1 MQKLFSV
8 KIFSL
13 LISCVLLLSLFST
26 VGAKTYHA
34 FFAEDVFKEGTIIG
48 PVDVSGLSE
57 EDAKGILLSEIE
69 NWYGIGELS
78 LVSGD
83 KKMKLIKREV
93 FSFHIL
99 ESIDSSVDGIQ
110 NPLLTE
116 LKDDHFETVL
126 TELTLMEL
134 QDFKAEELKSGILS
148 PASNLHPGKI
158 EINIDQFVIVDDANV
173 ISRSVIENFADESE
187 IVKWVN
193 EFGVVHVPANKPFS
207 LLTLLS
213 ESGTTNHYS
222 DQALSVIA
230 TGIYSSV
237 LPSNFKIIERNISD
251 VLPSYADFGYEAKI
265 ENKKKDLIIYNE
277 NPYDYKLVFSLT
289 DEGLEVQLVGAEL
302 PQTIKVSIV
311 DEETFKPK
319 IIKQYD
325 STLSKGKMV
334 VKQKGSPGQV
344 AKIYRIM
351 SESGQV
357 AQRVEIAED
366 YYPPIHT
373 IEAHSIIVPEP
384 PPSLNDTD
392 PEEDNGSNLESNPPG
407 TNNGTEGEENNNDS
421 GSESQKEN
429 EQENTDLW
437 EDPDPMHLLKS

>member
-13 LISCVLLLSLFST
+13 LLICVLLLSLFST
-26 VGAKTYHA
+26 VGARTYHA
-34 FFAEDVFKEGTIIG
+34 FFAEDVFKEGTMIG

-69 NWYGIGELS
+69 NWYEIGELS

-83 KKMKLIKREV
+83 KKMKLNKREV
-93 FSFHIL
+93 YSFHIL
-99 ESIDSSVDGIQ
+99 ESIDSAVDGIQ

-116 LKDDHFETVL
+116 LKGDHIETVL

-148 PASNLHPGKI
+148 PASNLHPGEI
-158 EINIDQFVIVDDANV
+158 EINLDPFVIVDDTNV
-173 ISRSVIENFADESE
+173 ISRSVIDNFDDESE
-187 IVKWVN
+187 VEKWVK
-193 EFGVVHVPANKPFS
+193 EFGNVNVPANKSFS

-237 LPSNFKIIERNISD
+237 LPSNFKIIERHISD
-251 VLPSYADFGYEAKI
+251 VLPPYADFGYEAKI

-289 DEGLEVQLVGAEL
+289 DEGLEVQLVGAEF
-302 PQTIKVSIV
+302 PQTIKVSIE

-319 IIKQYD
+319 IINQYD
-325 STLSKGKMV
+325 STLPKGKMV
-334 VKQKGSPGQV
+334 VKQKGSPGRV

-357 AQRVEIAED
+357 DQRVKIAED
-366 YYPPIHT
+366 YYPPVHT

-392 PEEDNGSNLESNPPG
+392 PEDNGSNLESNPPG
-407 TNNGTEGEENNNDS
+407 TNNGTEREEINNES
-421 GSESQKEN
+421 GSESQEEN

>member
-1 MQKLFSV
+1 MQKIYSV

-26 VGAKTYHA
+26 VGARTYHG
-34 FFAEDVFKEGTIIG
+34 FFADDIFKEGTMIG
-48 PVDVSGLSE
+48 PVDVSGLSK

-93 FSFHIL
+93 YSFHIL
-99 ESIDSSVDGIQ
+99 KSIDSAVDGTQ

-116 LKDDHFETVL
+116 LKDDHFESVL
-126 TELTLMEL
+126 TELTLMEI
-134 QDFKAEELKSGILS
+134 QDFKAEELKSGILA
-148 PASNLHPGKI
+148 PASNLHPGEI
-158 EINIDQFVIVDDANV
+158 EINLDPFVIVDDTNV
-173 ISRSVIENFADESE
+173 ISQSVIDNFDDESE
-187 IVKWVN
+187 VEKWVK
-193 EFGVVHVPANKPFS
+193 EFGNVNVPANKSFS

-230 TGIYSSV
+230 TGIYSTV
-237 LPSNFKIIERNISD
+237 LPSNFEIIERHISD

-265 ENKKKDLIIYNE
+265 ENKKKDLIIYNV

-289 DEGLEVQLVGAEL
+289 DEGLEVQLIGGEL

-325 STLSKGKMV
+325 STLPKGKMV
-334 VKQKGSPGQV
+334 VKQKGSPGRV
-344 AKIYRIM
+344 AKVYRIM

-357 AQRVEIAED
+357 DQRVEIAED

-384 PPSLNDTD
+384 SPNLNDSD
-392 PEEDNGSNLESNPPG
+392 SEENGSNLESNPPG
-407 TNNGTEGEENNNDS
+407 TNKGTEGEENNNEW
-421 GSESQKEN
+421 GSESQEEN

-437 EDPDPMHLLKS
+437 EDPDPMHLIKS

>member
-26 VGAKTYHA
+26 VGARTYHA
-34 FFAEDVFKEGTIIG
+34 FFAEDVFKEGTLIG
-48 PVDVSGLSE
+48 PVDVSGLGE

-69 NWYGIGELS
+69 NWYEIGELS

-83 KKMKLIKREV
+83 KKMKLNKREV

-99 ESIDSSVDGIQ
+99 ESIDSAVDGIQ
-110 NPLLTE
+110 NPLLTD

-134 QDFKAEELKSGILS
+134 QDFKAEELKSGILA
-148 PASNLHPGKI
+148 PASNLHPGEI
-158 EINIDQFVIVDDANV
+158 EIKLDPFVIVDDTNV
-173 ISRSVIENFADESE
+173 ISRSVIDHFDDESE

-237 LPSNFKIIERNISD
+237 LPSNFKIIERHISD

-289 DEGLEVQLVGAEL
+289 DEGLEVQLVGAEF
-302 PQTIKVSIV
+302 PQTIKVSIE

-325 STLSKGKMV
+325 STLPKGKMV
-334 VKQKGSPGQV
+334 VKQKGSTGQV
-344 AKIYRIM
+344 AKIYRII

-357 AQRVEIAED
+357 DQRVEITED

-384 PPSLNDTD
+384 SPNLNDSD
-392 PEEDNGSNLESNPPG
+392 SEENGTNLESNPPG
-407 TNNGTEGEENNNDS
+407 TNNGTEGEENNNES
-421 GSESQKEN
+421 GSESQEEN

-437 EDPDPMHLLKS
+437 EDPDPMHLIKS

>member
-26 VGAKTYHA
+26 VGARTYHA
-34 FFAEDVFKEGTIIG
+34 FFAEDVFKEGTLIG

-78 LVSGD
+78 LVSDD
-83 KKMKLIKREV
+83 KKMKLNKREV

-99 ESIDSSVDGIQ
+99 ESIDSAVDGSQ
-110 NPLLTE
+110 NPLLTG
-116 LKDDHFETVL
+116 LKADHFKTVL

-134 QDFKAEELKSGILS
+134 QDFKAEELKTGILA
-148 PASNLHPGKI
+148 PASNLLPSEI
-158 EINIDQFVIVDDANV
+158 EINLDQFVIVDDTNV
-173 ISRSVIENFADESE
+173 ISRSVIDHFDDESE

-193 EFGVVHVPANKPFS
+193 EFGVIHVPANKPFS

-237 LPSNFKIIERNISD
+237 LPSNFKIIERHISD

-289 DEGLEVQLVGAEL
+289 DKGLEVQLVGAEF
-302 PQTIKVSIV
+302 PQTIKVSIE

-325 STLSKGKMV
+325 STLPKGKMV
-334 VKQKGSPGQV
+334 VKQKGSHGQV
-344 AKIYRIM
+344 AKIYRII

-357 AQRVEIAED
+357 DQRVEIAED

-384 PPSLNDTD
+384 SPNLNDTD
-392 PEEDNGSNLESNPPG
+392 SEENGTNLESNPPG
-407 TNNGTEGEENNNDS
+407 TNNGTEGEENNNES
-421 GSESQKEN
+421 GSESQEEN

-437 EDPDPMHLLKS
+437 EDPDPMHLIKS

>member
-26 VGAKTYHA
+26 VGARTYHA
-34 FFAEDVFKEGTIIG
+34 FFAEDVFKEGTLIG
-48 PVDVSGLSE
+48 PVDVSGLGE

-69 NWYGIGELS
+69 NWYEIGELS

-83 KKMKLIKREV
+83 KKMKLNKREV

-99 ESIDSSVDGIQ
+99 ESIDSAVDGIQ
-110 NPLLTE
+110 NPLLAD

-134 QDFKAEELKSGILS
+134 QDFKAEELKSGILA
-148 PASNLHPGKI
+148 PASNLHPGEI
-158 EINIDQFVIVDDANV
+158 EIKLDPFVIVDDTNV
-173 ISRSVIENFADESE
+173 ISRSVIDHFDDESE

-222 DQALSVIA
+222 DQSLSVIA

-237 LPSNFKIIERNISD
+237 LPSNFKIIERHISD

-289 DEGLEVQLVGAEL
+289 DEGLEVQLVGAEF
-302 PQTIKVSIV
+302 PQTIKVSIE

-325 STLSKGKMV
+325 STLPKGKMV

-344 AKIYRIM
+344 AKIYRII

-357 AQRVEIAED
+357 DQRVEIAED

-384 PPSLNDTD
+384 SPNLNDSD
-392 PEEDNGSNLESNPPG
+392 SEENGTNLESNPPG
-407 TNNGTEGEENNNDS
+407 TNNGTEGEENNNES
-421 GSESQKEN
+421 GSESQEEN

-437 EDPDPMHLLKS
+437 EDPDPMHLIKS

>member
-1 MQKLFSV
+1 MQKLLSV

-26 VGAKTYHA
+26 VGARTYHA
-34 FFAEDVFKEGTIIG
+34 FFAEDIFKEGTMIG

-69 NWYGIGELS
+69 NWYGKGELS
-78 LVSGD
+78 IVSGD
-83 KKMKLIKREV
+83 KKMKLNKREV
-93 FSFHIL
+93 YSFHIL
-99 ESIDSSVDGIQ
+99 ESIDSAVDGIQ
-110 NPLLTE
+110 NPLLTD
-116 LKDDHFETVL
+116 LKDDHFESVL

-134 QDFKAEELKSGILS
+134 QDFKAGELKSGILA
-148 PASNLHPGKI
+148 PASNLHPGVIDIKL
-158 EINIDQFVIVDDANV
+158 DQFVIVDDTNV
-173 ISRSVIENFADESE
+173 ISRSVIDNFDEESE
-187 IVKWVN
+187 VVKWVK
-193 EFGVVHVPANKPFS
+193 EFGVVQVPANKPFS

-230 TGIYSSV
+230 TGIYSTV
-237 LPSNFKIIERNISD
+237 LSSNFKIIERHISD

-277 NPYDYKLVFSLT
+277 NPYDYKLVFSLM
-289 DEGLEVQLVGAEL
+289 DEGLEIQFIGAEL
-302 PQTIKVSIV
+302 PQTIKVSIE
-311 DEETFKPK
+311 DEETFKPN

-325 STLSKGKMV
+325 STLPKGKMV
-334 VKQKGSPGQV
+334 VKQKGSPGIV

-357 AQRVEIAED
+357 DQRVEIAED

-384 PPSLNDTD
+384 SPNLNDSD
-392 PEEDNGSNLESNPPG
+392 SEENGSNLESNPPR
-407 TNNGTEGEENNNDS
+407 TNNGTEGEENNNES
-421 GSESQKEN
+421 GSESQEEN

>member
-26 VGAKTYHA
+26 VGARTYHA
-34 FFAEDVFKEGTIIG
+34 FFAEDIFKKGTMIG

-69 NWYGIGELS
+69 NWYEIGELS

-83 KKMKLIKREV
+83 KKTKLNKREI
-93 FSFHIL
+93 FSFQIL
-99 ESIDSSVDGIQ
+99 ESIDSAVDGIQ
-110 NPLLTE
+110 NPLLTD

-134 QDFKAEELKSGILS
+134 QDFKAEELKSGILA
-148 PASNLHPGKI
+148 PASNLHPGEI
-158 EINIDQFVIVDDANV
+158 EIKLDPFVIVDDTNV
-173 ISRSVIENFADESE
+173 ISRSVIDNFDDESE

-193 EFGVVHVPANKPFS
+193 EFGVIHVPANKPFS

-237 LPSNFKIIERNISD
+237 LPSNFKIIERHISE

-289 DEGLEVQLVGAEL
+289 DEGLEVQLVGAEF
-302 PQTIKVSIV
+302 PQTIKVSIE

-325 STLSKGKMV
+325 STLPKGKMV
-334 VKQKGSPGQV
+334 VKQKGSPGRV
-344 AKIYRIM
+344 AKIYRII

-357 AQRVEIAED
+357 DQRVEIAED

-384 PPSLNDTD
+384 SPNLNDTD
-392 PEEDNGSNLESNPPG
+392 SEDNGSNLESNPLG
-407 TNNGTEGEENNNDS
+407 TNNGIEGEENNNDS
-421 GSESQKEN
+421 GSESQEEN

-437 EDPDPMHLLKS
+437 EDPDPMHLIKS